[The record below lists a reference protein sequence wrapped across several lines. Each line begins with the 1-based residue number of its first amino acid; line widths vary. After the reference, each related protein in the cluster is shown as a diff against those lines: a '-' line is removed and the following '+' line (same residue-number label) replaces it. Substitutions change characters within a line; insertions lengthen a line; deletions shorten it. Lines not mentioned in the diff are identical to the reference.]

1 MFSTRI
7 RLSVLSA
14 VTSIC
19 ATVLDTHY
27 IYAHTRGRRDKSLS
41 LSLSVFVSLFFFS
54 LSLAARGYRALCLK
68 ESLHGVRLER
78 KVELVLFLFREVRD
92 YFPGDAG

>member
-1 MFSTRI
+1 MR
-7 RLSVLSA
+7 
-14 VTSIC
+14 
-19 ATVLDTHY
+19 
-27 IYAHTRGRRDKSLS
+27 TRGAGEIISLS
-41 LSLSVFVSLFFFS
+41 LSLCFCFSFFFS
-54 LSLAARGYRALCLK
+54 LSLSLAGRGYRALCLK

>member
-1 MFSTRI
+1 MR
-7 RLSVLSA
+7 
-14 VTSIC
+14 
-19 ATVLDTHY
+19 
-27 IYAHTRGRRDKSLS
+27 TRGAGEINLSLS
-41 LSLSVFVSLFFFS
+41 LSLCFCFSFFFS
-54 LSLAARGYRALCLK
+54 LSLSLAGRGYRALCLK